1 MHLSFKRTETDKKGI
16 SGQELEK
23 KIFKLSQAI
32 KSYEKSSGIGEI
44 PQQAITGKAQ
54 KNSNHSLSW
63 EARFDAR
70 GRVIWMNEYAEK
82 LTGYSSE
89 EYLAAADFLPLLCY
103 PEDLRLIK
111 KKHIQSA
118 RENRNIQFQAR
129 ILHKDGTHFW
139 AYISCGKIVDSQGKM
154 LGYKTIAHE
163 LQQTKMEVQELCKS
177 LAALQELNQAKT
189 RFLSILSH
197 DLRGPLSGIMELSQL
212 LSDRSTTLP
221 QSEIL
226 EMLRILNKSA
236 QNTYHLLENLLE
248 WSKIQGG
255 CMAFQPTNLRVGN
268 MVRDILTI
276 YDEWMADK
284 SVVAVMDISYDHLVM
299 ADNHMLQTIFRNLI
313 SNAIKFSRNGGKVTI
328 SAEIREDFVLFSVK
342 DDGIGMQGL
351 LQQDLFRI
359 DCKTN
364 RKGTLGESSSGIG
377 LHLCKEFVEKHHGK
391 IWAESEENK
400 GSTFYFTL
408 PLPVSEP
415 VNTY

>member
-1 MHLSFKRTETDKKGI
+1 
-16 SGQELEK
+16 
-23 KIFKLSQAI
+23 
-32 KSYEKSSGIGEI
+32 
-44 PQQAITGKAQ
+44 
-54 KNSNHSLSW
+54 
-63 EARFDAR
+63 
-70 GRVIWMNEYAEK
+70 
-82 LTGYSSE
+82 
-89 EYLAAADFLPLLCY
+89 
-103 PEDLRLIK
+103 
-111 KKHIQSA
+111 
-118 RENRNIQFQAR
+118 
-129 ILHKDGTHFW
+129 
-139 AYISCGKIVDSQGKM
+139 
-154 LGYKTIAHE
+154 
-163 LQQTKMEVQELCKS
+163 MEVQELCKS

-408 PLPVSEP
+408 PVPVSEP
-415 VNTY
+415 VKTY